1 MISKKMQDAFNN
13 QINAELYSAYLYY
26 AMQAYFEELNLKGFA
41 NWMKIQIQEELA
53 HADKFTD
60 FVNERG
66 GRVVP
71 KAIDCPPVEWDSPL
85 AAFEATYTHEQ
96 SVSAS
101 INNLVDIAIQEND
114 HASKIFLDWF
124 VTEQVEEEASVND
137 VVQKMKLMKDSP
149 HGLFM
154 IDRELAQRVF
164 TPPADSAAN

>member
-1 MISKKMQDAFNN
+1 MISQKMLDAFNN

-26 AMQAYFEELNLKGFA
+26 SMQAYFEDLNLKGFA
-41 NWMKIQIQEELA
+41 NWMSVQIQEELF
-53 HADKFTD
+53 HVEKFTN

-66 GRVVP
+66 GRIVP
-71 KAIDCPPVEWDSPL
+71 QAIECPPTDWESPL
-85 AAFEATYTHEQ
+85 AAFEATYVHEQ
-96 SVSAS
+96 SVSKS

-124 VTEQVEEEASVND
+124 VTEQVEEESSVND

-154 IDRELAQRVF
+154 IDRELAQRVYN
-164 TPPADSAAN
+164 PPADATT